1 MLFSEAAEEYM
12 TAKRRR
18 LRETTLAGYESAL
31 RCHVIP
37 AWGDREVESIGH
49 DELQAWVDGFE
60 LPGAAE
66 KAYKMLRQVY
76 RWTMRRH
83 SMRIWDVTQGVELPQ
98 KPRREVKAASAGQL
112 KSVLLGIHGQP
123 WEAVVVCQS
132 ALGLRRSEA
141 CALTWGDVNLSTGEV
156 RVDKGAHRVHGRTI
170 VTPTKTPKS
179 TRTLVLP
186 RWAVARLREL
196 KRAARPR
203 RTDALCALPPDSV
216 SRRFRRWCRARG
228 IDLTM
233 MRLRHT
239 FATLSLAAGVPIEVV
254 AMELGHST
262 VDMCYSRY
270 LATSTSVFRE
280 AQKTFGDAVLAA

>member
-1 MLFSEAAEEYM
+1 MLFSEAVAEYLS
-12 TAKRRR
+12 AKRKR
-18 LRETTLAGYESAL
+18 LRETTIAGYESAI
-31 RCHVIP
+31 RCHLMP
-37 AWGDREVESIGH
+37 RWGGVEVESIGH
-49 DELQAWVDGFE
+49 DELQEWVDSFE

-66 KAYKMLRQVY
+66 KAYKTLRQVY
-76 RWTMRRH
+76 RWTLRRH
-83 SMRIWDVTQGVELPQ
+83 QLRVWDVTQGIELPQ
-98 KPRREVKAASAGQL
+98 KPRREVRAATAVQL

-156 RVDKGAHRVHGRTI
+156 RVDKGAHRVHGETI

-196 KRAARPR
+196 KRAAKPSRAN
-203 RTDALCALPPDSV
+203 ALCALPPDAV
-216 SRRFRRWCRARG
+216 SRRFSRWCRSRG

-270 LATSTSVFRE
+270 LATSTAVFRK
-280 AQKTFGDAVLAA
+280 AQRAFGDALLSA

>member
-1 MLFSEAAEEYM
+1 MRFEVAVAEYM
-12 TAKRRR
+12 EDRARR
-18 LRETTLAGYESAL
+18 LRRTTLEGYESAV
-31 RCHVIP
+31 RCHIAP
-37 AWGDREVESIGH
+37 RWAGRELEGIGFE
-49 DELQAWVDGFE
+49 ELQAWVDGFE
-60 LPGAAE
+60 RPGAAE
-66 KAYKMLRQVY
+66 KAFKTFRHVY
-76 RWTMRRH
+76 RWALRRH
-83 SMRIWDVTQGVELPQ
+83 QLRVWDVTQGIELPA
-98 KPRREVKAASAGQL
+98 KPRREVRAATAGQL

-141 CALTWGDVNLSTGEV
+141 CALKWGDVNLSTGEV

-196 KRAARPR
+196 KRAAKPSRA
-203 RTDALCALPPDSV
+203 DALCALPPDAV
-216 SRRFRRWCRARG
+216 SRRFSRWCRSRG

-270 LATSTSVFRE
+270 LATSTAVFRR
-280 AQKTFGDAVLAA
+280 AQRAFGDALLSA

>member
-1 MLFSEAAEEYM
+1 MLFSDAAEEYM
-12 TAKRRR
+12 TAKRKR

-66 KAYKMLRQVY
+66 KAFKTFRQVY
-76 RWTMRRH
+76 RWTLRRH
-83 SMRIWDVTQGVELPQ
+83 QMRVWDVTQGIELPA
-98 KPRREVKAASAGQL
+98 KPRREVRAATAGQL
-112 KSVLLGIHGQP
+112 KSVLLGIHGQT

-196 KRAARPR
+196 KRAARPGR
-203 RTDALCALPPDSV
+203 SDALCPLPPDAV
-216 SRRFRRWCRARG
+216 SRRFSRWCRSHG
-228 IDLTM
+228 LDLTM

-270 LATSTSVFRE
+270 LATSTAVFRK
-280 AQKTFGDAVLAA
+280 AQRAFGDFVLSA

>member
-1 MLFSEAAEEYM
+1 MLFSDAAEEYM
-12 TAKRRR
+12 TAKRKR

-66 KAYKMLRQVY
+66 KAYKTLRQVY
-76 RWTMRRH
+76 RWTLRRH
-83 SMRIWDVTQGVELPQ
+83 QLRVWDVTQGIELPQ
-98 KPRREVKAASAGQL
+98 KPRRDVRAATVGQL

-156 RVDKGAHRVHGRTI
+156 RVDKGAHRVHGETI

-196 KRAARPR
+196 KRAAKPSRA
-203 RTDALCALPPDSV
+203 DALCPLPPDAV
-216 SRRFRRWCRARG
+216 SRRFSRWCRSRG

-270 LATSTSVFRE
+270 LATSTAVFRK
-280 AQKTFGDAVLAA
+280 AQRAFGDALLRA

>member
-1 MLFSEAAEEYM
+1 MLFEDAAAAYLSD
-12 TAKRRR
+12 RRKR
-18 LRETTLAGYESAL
+18 LRRCTIAGYESAIH
-31 RCHVIP
+31 CHLAPRWSGI
-37 AWGDREVESIGH
+37 ELESIEPE
-49 DELQAWVDGFE
+49 DVQEWVDSIG

-66 KAYKMLRQVY
+66 KAYKTLRQVY

-156 RVDKGAHRVHGRTI
+156 RVDKGAHRVHGHTI

-196 KRAARPR
+196 KRAARPGR
-203 RTDALCALPPDSV
+203 SDALCPLPPDAV
-216 SRRFRRWCRARG
+216 SRRFSRWCRSRG

-254 AMELGHST
+254 AMEMGHST

-270 LATSTSVFRE
+270 LATSTAVFRR
-280 AQKTFGDAVLAA
+280 AQRAFGDALLSA